1 MDAEV
6 TIEQLDKSLKAL
18 VDSADA
24 LAKGG
29 VENSGTTSDGK
40 PAGGGQATTKDAGGI
55 DDMMI
60 AKMSSAG
67 VPADTLAA
75 FQAFMSG
82 KPFEGKKDEGGE
94 DEDEDEETEKSNK
107 QKPSLAKS
115 ARQRFSDDPS
125 IQQAV
130 EVSPYLDALATQTA
144 EAIDALDT
152 SIAKSLGDITKRNDR
167 VNFALVKSLTQVATT
182 LRGHGEVLSALAKRL
197 GVIEQAP
204 ARAPKGATGTASP
217 IAKSGFG
224 NGNGGDALTRRE
236 LCNTLTFMNLEK
248 GLKTINGF
256 KTSELAVAAEAGGV
270 VAAETLEAVQR
281 FLREHPAEADKA
293 KAYA

>member
-1 MDAEV
+1 MEAEV

-82 KPFEGKKDEGGE
+82 KPFEGKE
-94 DEDEDEETEKSNK
+94 DENEDDDEDEETEKSNK

-115 ARQRFSDDPS
+115 ARQRFGDDPS
-125 IQQAV
+125 IAQAV

-167 VNFALVKSLTQVATT
+167 ISFALVKSLTQVATT

-224 NGNGGDALTRRE
+224 NGNGGGDALTRRE

-270 VAAETLEAVQR
+270 VAAETLDAVQR
-281 FLREHPAEADKA
+281 FLREHPAEAEKA